1 MERSSG
7 GSECRARTY
16 PGLRFA
22 LQRCRFEDDVKFASP
37 TAVTPKDEVT
47 PESSFEAL
55 MDQQRVPKQ
64 DLQLPEWEPS

>member
-22 LQRCRFEDDVKFASP
+22 LQRCRFEDDVKFAPP
-37 TAVTPKDEVT
+37 TVVTPKDEVT
-47 PESSFEAL
+47 PESTFEAL
-55 MDQQRVPKQ
+55 MDQ
-64 DLQLPEWEPS
+64 